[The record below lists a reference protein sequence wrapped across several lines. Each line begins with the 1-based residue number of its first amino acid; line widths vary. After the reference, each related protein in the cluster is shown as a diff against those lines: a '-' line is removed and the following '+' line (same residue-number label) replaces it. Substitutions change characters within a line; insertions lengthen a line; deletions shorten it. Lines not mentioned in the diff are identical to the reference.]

1 MSSFEI
7 AVVAAYGLVLL
18 VLSVYGSHRYRMAF
32 LYYRH
37 KYKLPTPKGTMAA
50 LPRVTVQLPIF
61 NELYVVERLIDSVC
75 RIDYPRDLF
84 EMQVLDDSTDE
95 TQGIARARVEQWKQ
109 QGVDVVYIHRV
120 DRTGFKAGALENGLH
135 QAKGEFVAVFDADFV
150 PAPDFLKRTVPFFV
164 DPKVGMVQVRWG
176 HLNREFSILTQA
188 QSLLLD
194 GHFIIEHTARNRSGC
209 FFNFNGTAG
218 IWRRGTITDAGGW
231 QHDTLTEDL
240 DLSYRAQI
248 KGWQFIFL
256 PEIISPAEV
265 PVDMNAF
272 KSQQHRWA
280 KGSIQTAKKLL
291 PKILRSDLPYAVKR
305 EAFFHL
311 SNNVAHLLMVLVSLL
326 MPLSMVVRFSHGSI
340 HAVAHLP
347 FFVTATCVCF
357 FYVASQRESS
367 RRHLVAHQV
376 PALPDDPGHRS
387 RDQQRQGGGRGAAR
401 PGDRLHPH
409 AEDGQRG
416 PVATAPKRCYRVAEE
431 PAAPAGARAS
441 APTSRGPWSRHRPRR
456 LVLAALPDPLPGWVP
471 LRRADERDRGA
482 PRLLGPLRSRAA
494 AGRRRGVI
502 GVAAAALQQLLV
514 QGIAGPEAFH
524 RLETIRSQNALAPS
538 FSPVTE
544 RRRARNPS
552 WRSACS
558 RPAAASRPSPL
569 P

>member
-1 MSSFEI
+1 MSPAEI
-7 AVVAAYGLVLL
+7 AFLLVYFSVLL

-37 KYKLPTPKGTMAA
+37 KYKLPTPNGKLEK

-61 NELYVVERLIDSVC
+61 NELYVVERLVDAVC
-75 RIDYPRDLF
+75 AIDYPRELF
-84 EMQVLDDSTDE
+84 EVQVLDDSTDE
-95 TQGIARARVEQWKQ
+95 TQGIARARVESWKQ
-109 QGVDVVYIHRV
+109 KGVDIVYIHRT

-135 QAKGEFVAVFDADFV
+135 LAKGEFVAVFDADFV
-150 PAPDFLKRTVPFFV
+150 PAPDFLMRTVPFFV

-248 KGWQFIFL
+248 KGWQFVFL

-291 PKILRSDLPYAVKR
+291 PKILKSDLPYEVKR

-311 SNNVAHLLMVLVSLL
+311 SNNVAYLLMVVLSVM
-326 MPLSMVVRFSHGSI
+326 MPISMLVRFKHGLYSTLFLD
-340 HAVAHLP
+340 LP
-347 FFVTATCVCF
+347 VFMSATASVSF
-357 FYVASQRESS
+357 FYVATARELGLSWWGRIKFLPFVMS
-367 RRHLVAHQV
+367 LGIGMAINQAKAVLE
-376 PALPDDPGHRS
+376 ALFDKQSEFARTPKTGSEGKSVKAVKKAYRGKRS
-387 RDQQRQGGGRGAAR
+387 
-401 PGDRLHPH
+401 
-409 AEDGQRG
+409 
-416 PVATAPKRCYRVAEE
+416 
-431 PAAPAGARAS
+431 
-441 APTSRGPWSRHRPRR
+441 
-456 LVLAALPDPLPGWVP
+456 WVP
-471 LRRADERDRGA
+471 LIELAFGIYFTGATWYAWDKEIWTSLPFLVLFQFGFLYVGITSLLEFRGKA
-482 PRLLGPLRSRAA
+482 RGSSPSVN
-494 AGRRRGVI
+494 AG
-502 GVAAAALQQLLV
+502 AQ
-514 QGIAGPEAFH
+514 P
-524 RLETIRSQNALAPS
+524 T
-538 FSPVTE
+538 T
-544 RRRARNPS
+544 
-552 WRSACS
+552 
-558 RPAAASRPSPL
+558 
-569 P
+569 